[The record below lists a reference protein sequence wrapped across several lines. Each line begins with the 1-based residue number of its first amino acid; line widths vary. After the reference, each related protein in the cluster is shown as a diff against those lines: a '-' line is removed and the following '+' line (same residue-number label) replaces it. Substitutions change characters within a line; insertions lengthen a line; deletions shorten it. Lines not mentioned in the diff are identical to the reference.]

1 MSEPTTSLWLV
12 FFAASMTALSTGLGA
27 LPFFFIKDINKQWLG
42 IGNAIAAGLML
53 GASLGLFYE
62 GFSEGWLRLIL
73 GIIAGIVLIR
83 LANNFLES
91 RDDIQIGELPNADA
105 AKMLLIV
112 GVMTVHS
119 FAEGIGVGVSWG
131 GGQSLGSLI
140 NIAIAI
146 HNIPE
151 GLAISLVLI
160 PRGVSA
166 LRAAGWAVFSS
177 LPQPLLAVPA
187 FLFVLLFRPFLS
199 FGFGLAGGAMV
210 WMVFRELMPDALE
223 QISGRTAYSTM
234 AVAVAGMLL
243 FQALI
248 G

>member
-1 MSEPTTSLWLV
+1 MAEQTSLWIV
-12 FFAASMTALSTGLGA
+12 FAAAMMTALSTGLGA
-27 LPFFFIKDINKQWLG
+27 LPFFFFKNINNQWLG
-42 IGNAIAAGLML
+42 IGNSIAAGLML
-53 GASLGLFYE
+53 GASLGLFWE
-62 GFSEGWLRLIL
+62 GAALGWPRLLI
-73 GIIAGIVLIR
+73 GIVVGIVLIR
-83 LANNFLES
+83 LANHFLEGQEEL
-91 RDDIQIGELPNADA
+91 QIGELEQADA

-131 GGQSLGSLI
+131 GGEALGSLI
-140 NIAIAI
+140 NLAIAI

-160 PRGVSA
+160 PRGTST
-166 LRAAGWAVFSS
+166 LRAAGWSVFSS

-187 FLFVLLFRPFLS
+187 FMFVLVFEPFLPV
-199 FGFGLAGGAMV
+199 GFGLAGGAMV

-223 QISGRTAYSTM
+223 EVTGRTAYSTM
-234 AVAVAGMLL
+234 ALAVVGMLG
-243 FQALI
+243 FQLLV